1 MLNGG
6 AAGSNVFK
14 WVKITGSQGP
24 AAWVVPAGALTQTFQ
39 FGTREDGMRM
49 DKFAFGR
56 AGVCYTVNDLDIA
69 GPATGTCPPPPPP
82 DPPPYTRTA
91 PPIATGIDQVPRRRV
106 EPRHRLA
113 ELR

>member
-24 AAWVVPAGALTQTFQ
+24 AAWVVPAGALTQIFQ

-49 DKFAFGR
+49 DKFVFGR

-69 GPATGTCPPPPPP
+69 RPGHGHMPAAAAAGSAAVHAH
-82 DPPPYTRTA
+82 RSA
-91 PPIATGIDQVPRRRV
+91 NRHRQDQVPRRRV
-106 EPRHRLA
+106 EPRYCLA